1 MTKIKSARTVIDK
14 SLIGDLEASVK
25 TWTDGTVWV
34 NVSLHVDELQKAI
47 EQRTLTLSGGTKVKT
62 FTFRDKEGNKAEIDL
77 WYDPEKEDS

>member
-1 MTKIKSARTVIDK
+1 MIKIKSARTVIDK

-62 FTFRDKEGNKAEIDL
+62 FNKSQLDNIDQFNFDL
-77 WYDPEKEDS
+77 FKNTIK

>member
-1 MTKIKSARTVIDK
+1 MIKIKSARTVIDK

-47 EQRTLTLSGGTKVKT
+47 EQETRTLSGGTKLKT
-62 FTFRDKEGNKAEIDL
+62 FTFKDKEGNKAEIDL